1 MTAAHRYLLDTN
13 ILSALARQPQGRVYS
28 VLRDRW
34 PQTAC
39 TSIVVAAEIHFGLQ
53 RGVSV
58 RLRQQMLTLLA
69 AFDILPLDAPAHL
82 HYGEIRAH
90 LEKTGQPI
98 GANDLLIAAH
108 ARALGLVMVTNN
120 VREFQRVPGLVVE
133 DWLADSADNG

>member
-1 MTAAHRYLLDTN
+1 MTAAARYLLDTN
-13 ILSALARQPQGRVYS
+13 ILLALARQPQGRVYTA
-28 VLRDRW
+28 LRARL

-53 RGVSV
+53 RGVSA
-58 RLRQQMLTLLA
+58 RLRQQMLSLLA
-69 AFDILPLDAPAHL
+69 AFDVLPLDAPVQL

-120 VREFQRVPGLVVE
+120 LREFTRVPGLVVE
-133 DWLADSADNG
+133 DWLADSADNA